1 MSSLITPQQTTQGWV
16 IEIPP
21 EFAKALGVT
30 EGSFA
35 LLNASGGNLSI
46 EYLPPPSRELMDEI
60 DETWEDLKDA
70 FEEMKRR
77 GD

>member
-1 MSSLITPQQTTQGWV
+1 MNSLITPQQTTQGWV
-16 IEIPP
+16 IEIPS
-21 EFAKALGVT
+21 EFAKALGVA

-35 LLNASGGNLSI
+35 LLHATDGNLAI
-46 EYLPPPSRELMDEI
+46 EYLPPPSQELIDEI
-60 DETWEDLKDA
+60 EETWEELKDA

>member
-1 MSSLITPQQTTQGWV
+1 MSSLITPLKTTQGWV

-21 EFAKALGVT
+21 EFAKALGVEVGT
-30 EGSFA
+30 FA
-35 LLNASGGNLSI
+35 LLNAMDGNLAI
-46 EYLPPPSRELMDEI
+46 EYLPPPSQELIDEV
-60 DETWEDLKDA
+60 DETWEELKDA

>member
-1 MSSLITPQQTTQGWV
+1 MSSLITPQKTDQGWV

-21 EFAKALGVT
+21 EFAKALGVAEGSYALLHAT
-30 EGSFA
+30 EGQ
-35 LLNASGGNLSI
+35 LEI
-46 EYLPPPSRELMDEI
+46 EVLPPPSPELIDEVN
-60 DETWEDLKDA
+60 ETWEEFKDA

>member
-1 MSSLITPQQTTQGWV
+1 MSSLLTPQKTDRGWV

-21 EFAKALGVT
+21 EMTQALGVT
-30 EGSFA
+30 EGSLA
-35 LLNASGGNLSI
+35 ILHAKEGHI
-46 EYLPPPSRELMDEI
+46 EVEVLPPPPPELE
-60 DETWEDLKDA
+60 ESVRQTCEEFKEA

>member
-1 MSSLITPQQTTQGWV
+1 MDSLITPQKTDQGWM
-16 IEIPP
+16 IEIPA
-21 EFAKALGVT
+21 EFAKALGVA

-35 LLNASGGNLSI
+35 LLHAKEGQLEI
-46 EYLPPPSRELMDEI
+46 EILPPPSQELI
-60 DETWEDLKDA
+60 DEVNETYEQFKEA

>member
-1 MSSLITPQQTTQGWV
+1 MNSLITPQQTTQGWV

-21 EFAKALGVT
+21 EFAKALGLA

-35 LLNASGGNLSI
+35 LLHATDGNLAI
-46 EYLPPPSRELMDEI
+46 EYLPPPSQELIDEV
-60 DETWEDLKDA
+60 DETWEELKDA

>member
-16 IEIPP
+16 IEIPAD
-21 EFAKALGVT
+21 FAKALGVA

-35 LLNASGGNLSI
+35 LLNARDGNLSI
-46 EYLPPPSRELMDEI
+46 EYLPPPSQELVDEV
-60 DETWEDLKDA
+60 DETWEELKDA
-70 FEEMKRR
+70 FEEIKRR